1 MAIPTY
7 DELFK
12 QIKTNFWLC
21 GLPYG
26 DDKIHVRFYVLLLLI
41 ILMLVEEIGFF
52 VSKISSENI
61 LELTQLAPCMGI
73 GFLSMLKIVAIA
85 SKRCKIFALSEKLRC
100 LYEEI
105 LKDPVKIRTTKRNL
119 TFVKAFT
126 KYFFILN
133 AILISVYNFS
143 TLVIILYNYLT
154 KRVVIFK
161 LPYAVLLPFPTDS
174 WLPWFVVYVHS
185 VSCGFICVLY
195 FTTVDVLY
203 FLLTSHICCNFS
215 VISSKI
221 QCLNVSNT
229 ACLREIVKSHQ
240 YILKLSEDLEDIFT
254 APNLFNVLIGSI
266 QLCALG
272 FNLTTGDLARYP
284 GNILFLSSVILQ
296 ILMMSVFGENI
307 IQESTKVGD
316 AAFMCKWYEMDIK
329 SKKTILTI
337 MIRAHKPQRL
347 TAYKFSVISYGS
359 FSKIISTSWS
369 YFTILRT
376 VYKSPERK

>member
-12 QIKTNFWLC
+12 QIKINFWLC
-21 GLPYG
+21 GMPYG
-26 DDKIHVRFYVLLLLI
+26 DDKIHVRFYVILLLI

-73 GFLSMLKIVAIA
+73 GFLSMLKILAIA
-85 SKRCKIFALSEKLRC
+85 VKRCKIFALTEKLRC

-105 LKDPVKIRTTKRNL
+105 LKDPVKIKTTQRNL
-119 TFVKAFT
+119 IIVKEFT

-143 TLVIILYNYLT
+143 TLVIILYNYVT
-154 KRVVIFK
+154 KKVVIFK

-174 WLPWFVVYVHS
+174 WLPWFFVYVHS

-203 FLLTSHICCNFS
+203 CLLTSHICCNFS

-221 QCLNVSNT
+221 KCLNASN
-229 ACLREIVKSHQ
+229 AAGLREIVKSHQ

-272 FNLTTGDLARYP
+272 FNLTTRDLARYP

-296 ILMMSVFGENI
+296 ILMMSVFGENV
-307 IQESTKVGD
+307 IQESTKVGE

-337 MIRAHKPQRL
+337 MIRARKPQRL

-359 FSKIISTSWS
+359 FSKIISTSWT

>member
-1 MAIPTY
+1 MPTY

-21 GLPYG
+21 GMPYG
-26 DDKIHVRFYVLLLLI
+26 DDKLHVRFYVLLLLI
-41 ILMLVEEIGFF
+41 IFMLVEEIGFF

-85 SKRCKIFALSEKLRC
+85 AKRCKIFALSEKLRC

-119 TFVKAFT
+119 TFVKDFT

-154 KRVVIFK
+154 KKVVMFK

-203 FLLTSHICCNFS
+203 CLLTSHICCNFS

-221 QCLNVSNT
+221 QWLNVSN
-229 ACLREIVKSHQ
+229 AGCLREIVKSHQ
-240 YILKLSEDLEDIFT
+240 YILKLSEELEDIFT
-254 APNLFNVLIGSI
+254 APNLFNVLIGSL

-307 IQESTKVGD
+307 IQESTKVGE

-337 MIRAHKPQRL
+337 MIRARKPQRL

-359 FSKIISTSWS
+359 FSKIISTSWT